1 MFLRSL
7 AYVGGPSVGDRRGQ
21 RSGLSAAANFE
32 RERERERE
40 VRRGWAFVQIM
51 EGSCRYSALA
61 NKSWRSGLCSQ

>member
-1 MFLRSL
+1 MSGDLLLVIGEVSAL
-7 AYVGGPSVGDRRGQ
+7 AYQ
-21 RSGLSAAANFE
+21 QLLTLK
-32 RERERERE
+32 ERERERE